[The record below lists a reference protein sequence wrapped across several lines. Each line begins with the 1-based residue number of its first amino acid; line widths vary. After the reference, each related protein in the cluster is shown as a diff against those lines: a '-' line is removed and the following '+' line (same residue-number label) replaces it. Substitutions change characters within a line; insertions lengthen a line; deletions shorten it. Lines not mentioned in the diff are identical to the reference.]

1 MTIRDRIKA
10 IQARD
15 RIEAIQADDDRLIEI
30 MRELVAEDWE
40 AAASVLDM
48 MRGAGGGK
56 LLRKLMDVRI
66 RSEAELEEQLSG
78 MMPGD
83 KAAYAA
89 KGE

>member
-1 MTIRDRIKA
+1 MTI
-10 IQARD
+10 RD

-30 MRELVAEDWE
+30 MRRLIAEDWE

-48 MRGAGGGK
+48 LRGVGDRVM
-56 LLRKLMDVRI
+56 LRRLMGVRI

-83 KAAYAA
+83 KAAYAS
-89 KGE
+89 KGR